1 MGGICG
7 TGTGSGTTSVSSV
20 RGRGRQGSPPPA
32 TTGRAPPNPA
42 SGRAGRQRQNG
53 PQTSRKERRGKVDG
67 RRPSGRP
74 NHDRSH
80 AREGPPEEV
89 NTRGRALSPTPSR
102 RSHPHLLSSRRDERE
117 DAAGGGRE
125 THTPNTPPP
134 GRGGGCMRRKSLLF
148 PTDSIPGRFP
158 GTARKTPKAR
168 FSTPTT
174 AGGSEQ
180 RHRDTGTA
188 PTLSLVH
195 LDRQAGNAPGAP
207 QEAEARSRATGRG
220 AQRSGGASRSPHLG
234 GGLHPRRRR
243 PPKGQARR
251 VPSRQATTTHP
262 PGRQHHRGERE
273 GSEVGPD
280 SAPLPSTHHR
290 EAG

>member
-1 MGGICG
+1 
-7 TGTGSGTTSVSSV
+7 
-20 RGRGRQGSPPPA
+20 
-32 TTGRAPPNPA
+32 
-42 SGRAGRQRQNG
+42 
-53 PQTSRKERRGKVDG
+53 
-67 RRPSGRP
+67 
-74 NHDRSH
+74 
-80 AREGPPEEV
+80 
-89 NTRGRALSPTPSR
+89 
-102 RSHPHLLSSRRDERE
+102 
-117 DAAGGGRE
+117 
-125 THTPNTPPP
+125 
-134 GRGGGCMRRKSLLF
+134 MRRKSLLF

-207 QEAEARSRATGRG
+207 QEAEARSRAVGRG
-220 AQRSGGASRSPHLG
+220 AQRSGGASPSPHRG

-262 PGRQHHRGERE
+262 PPGRQHHKGERE
-273 GSEVGPD
+273 GKRGRAGFRTPAFHAPPRGGVERRGARRQNEKSGPIRHECPSLAWRGLGPAQE
-280 SAPLPSTHHR
+280 SAHSPHR
-290 EAG
+290 SQ